1 MIGLN
6 RNAFRLWLLARLAL
20 VGISWLA
27 SPCVLAADP
36 PLPLR
41 YPTCEP
47 SAALVVS
54 CIGQPG
60 SCLLVGDNETA
71 DALFVYALAEGK
83 PDVGSVRQIRL
94 GSGGVED
101 IESMA
106 KLDDKTLLL
115 LASHSRNSACEIR
128 GSRRRLML
136 VSDWGKAPP
145 LQGSLSVTPE
155 LSAAA
160 LLGRNAAST
169 PVLQAVGAAI
179 DRAEAL
185 ADSAAKQ
192 KDAFA
197 CEAAAAFNIEGT
209 VAIPGPAGEAR
220 VWVGLRSPLVKYAG
234 KTWAALLRL
243 ERPDVLGF
251 DQAVLLDLGGRGVRE
266 LTLDG
271 DWLWGIAGGPG
282 DARNNSVLCKLRLG
296 ELQPDARLHPRIVR
310 DLPESSEGLAFVG
323 AGQAVVL
330 IDGDRGKGRAPAR
343 CRKPA
348 AYLMVDGL

>member
-1 MIGLN
+1 MSLS
-6 RNAFRLWLLARLAL
+6 RLFL
-20 VGISWLA
+20 VGLSLLA
-27 SPCVLAADP
+27 SPCVYPADSP
-36 PLPLR
+36 TPLR
-41 YPTCEP
+41 PPVCEP
-47 SAALVVS
+47 SAALRVP

-71 DALFVYALAEGK
+71 DALFLYVLAEAR
-83 PDVGSVRQIRL
+83 PDVGSMRQIRL
-94 GSGGVED
+94 GSGGVDD

-106 KLDDKTLLL
+106 KLDDKTVLLL
-115 LASHSRNSACEIR
+115 GSHSRNSACEIR
-128 GSRRRLML
+128 ESRRRLML
-136 VSDWGKAPP
+136 VRDWGKAPP

-282 DARNNSVLCKLRLG
+282 DARNNSVLWKLRLG

>member
-1 MIGLN
+1 MSLS
-6 RNAFRLWLLARLAL
+6 RLIL
-20 VGISWLA
+20 VGMGLLA
-27 SPCVLAADP
+27 SPCVLAADSP
-36 PLPLR
+36 TPLR
-41 YPTCEP
+41 PPACEP
-47 SAALVVS
+47 SAALRVP

-71 DALFVYALAEGK
+71 DALFVYALAEGR
-83 PDVGSVRQIRL
+83 PDVGSLRQIRL
-94 GSGGVED
+94 GSGGVDD

-115 LASHSRNSACEIR
+115 LGSHSRNSACEIR
-128 GSRRRLML
+128 ETRRRLML
-136 VSDWGKAPP
+136 VSDWGKSPP
-145 LQGSLSVTPE
+145 LQGSRSVTPE

-185 ADSAAKQ
+185 ADRAAKQ
-192 KDAFA
+192 KDASA
-197 CEAAAAFNIEGT
+197 CEAAAAFNIEGA
-209 VAIPGPAGEAR
+209 VAIPGSAGEAR
-220 VWVGLRSPLVKYAG
+220 VWVGLRSPLVTLAG

-266 LTLDG
+266 LALDG
-271 DWLWGIAGGPG
+271 EWLWGIAGGPG
-282 DARNNSVLCKLRLG
+282 DARNNFVLWKLRLG

-323 AGQAVVL
+323 AGKAVVL
-330 IDGDRGKGRAPAR
+330 IDGDRGKGRAPVR
-343 CRKPA
+343 CRKPG
-348 AYLMVDGL
+348 AYLMLEGE